1 MREDEIDA
9 LLDVMGIDLSPF
21 DENAEFAKPK
31 VDDYLGDGDIELPIK
46 GEVAVNTDKAYSVD
60 YAKVKGARKASGY
73 TQKKVADII
82 GMHAS
87 NYCQFERGNA
97 GIKKDQLAKAA
108 KLFGIDY
115 DDCFYKKSTYAG
127 SKQQQAAELNTVLP
141 VNSPVRNRASAAML
155 LSAEKK
161 KNLLAHADG
170 LRQGLAI
177 MVGKENVEPVLAI
190 CRSIIECERR
200 AEY

>member
-21 DENAEFAKPK
+21 DENAEFAKPD
-31 VDDYLGDGDIELPIK
+31 VDKFLGDGDVELPIK

-60 YAKVKGARKASGY
+60 YAKVKAARKASGY

-82 GMHAS
+82 GMNAS

-127 SKQQQAAELNTVLP
+127 STTQQAAEINTVLP
-141 VNSPVRNRASAAML
+141 INSPVRNRASASMM

-161 KNLLAHADG
+161 KNILAHADG

-177 MVGKENVEPVLAI
+177 MVGKENVDPVLAI
-190 CRSIIECERR
+190 CRSIIQCEND
-200 AEY
+200 AKS

>member
-1 MREDEIDA
+1 MREDEIDT
-9 LLDVMGIDLSPF
+9 LLNVMGIDLSPF

-31 VDDYLGDGDIELPIK
+31 VDDYLGDGDMELPIK

-82 GMHAS
+82 GMNAS

-97 GIKKDQLAKAA
+97 GIKKDQLEKAA

-115 DDCFYKKSTYAG
+115 EDCFYKKNTYAG
-127 SKQQQAAELNTVLP
+127 STTQQAAEINTVLP

-177 MVGKENVEPVLAI
+177 MVGKENVDPVLAV
-190 CRSIIECERR
+190 CRSIIDCERH

>member
-31 VDDYLGDGDIELPIK
+31 VDDYLGDGDVELPIK

-60 YAKVKGARKASGY
+60 YAKVKGARRASGY
-73 TQKKVADII
+73 TQKKVAELI

-87 NYCQFERGNA
+87 SYCQFERGNK
-97 GIKKDQLAKAA
+97 GIKKDQLEMAA

-115 DDCFYKKSTYAG
+115 EDCFYKKNTYAG
-127 SKQQQAAELNTVLP
+127 SEQQQAAELNKVLP
-141 VNSPVRNRASAAML
+141 VNSPVRSRASSAML
-155 LSAEKK
+155 LNAEKK
-161 KNLLAHADG
+161 KNLLLHADG

-190 CRSIIECERR
+190 CRSIIQCENDANR
-200 AEY
+200 

>member
-9 LLDVMGIDLSPF
+9 LLNVMGIDLSPF

-31 VDDYLGDGDIELPIK
+31 VDDYLGDGDMELPIK

-82 GMHAS
+82 GMNAS

-97 GIKKDQLAKAA
+97 GIKKDQLEKAA

-115 DDCFYKKSTYAG
+115 EDCFYKKNTYAG
-127 SKQQQAAELNTVLP
+127 STTQQAAEINTVLP

-177 MVGKENVEPVLAI
+177 MVGKENVDPVLAV
-190 CRSIIECERR
+190 CRSIIDCERH

>member
-21 DENAEFAKPK
+21 DENAEFAKPR
-31 VDDYLGDGDIELPIK
+31 VDDYLGDGDMELPIK

-60 YAKVKGARKASGY
+60 YLKVKGARKASGY

-115 DDCFYKKSTYAG
+115 DDCFYKKNTYAG
-127 SKQQQAAELNTVLP
+127 STTQQAAEINTVLP